1 MSKRIVLKPILVSE
15 NRFTGAR
22 RWKLNARDTSALM
35 KWSGFDV
42 SKVRGS
48 RGVRKD
54 GTLHFTT
61 GLGYAVI
68 DADLLGGNGDGKAE
82 KLANDADIYFRY

>member
-1 MSKRIVLKPILVSE
+1 MSDRITLNPSLVSE
-15 NRFTGAR
+15 NRYTGVR
-22 RWKLNARDTSALM
+22 RWKLNKWDTARLVT
-35 KWSGFDV
+35 WEGFDV
-42 SKVRGS
+42 TKVRGS

-82 KLANDADIYFRY
+82 QIANDAGIYFRY